1 MRMSTRYLHTQNID
15 SILKQQTDLGK
26 TQLQISTGKR
36 ILTPS
41 DDPVAS
47 VKILDFERQINVS
60 QQYMDNADVATN
72 KLQITDV
79 ALDSSMTV
87 LQRVRE
93 LAVQGLSDT
102 NNAGSRQAIAE
113 EINQLNELMVGYANT
128 SDSNGEYLFS
138 GYQVDQQPYDGTFNY
153 LGDTGQRN
161 IRVGSGYIVEVN
173 EPGSEVFTSAT
184 VSGPTQAIFATIKS
198 FADALT
204 ANTVGT
210 APNDGEFL
218 TNIDTSM
225 DAVLNARVR
234 VGTRQNAID
243 QQKEVSGAVKLN
255 MTTML
260 SQVQDLDYS
269 EAISQLELQ
278 KTGLQAA
285 QQSFI
290 KVRGLSLFNYL

>member
-1 MRMSTRYLHTQNID
+1 MSTRYLHTQNID